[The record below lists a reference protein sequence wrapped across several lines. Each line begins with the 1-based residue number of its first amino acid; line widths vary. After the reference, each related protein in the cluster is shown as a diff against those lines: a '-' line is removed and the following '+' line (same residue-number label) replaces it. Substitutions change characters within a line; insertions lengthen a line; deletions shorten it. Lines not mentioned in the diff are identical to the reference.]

1 MSLRAIEP
9 MLPATN
15 TAVLGTKN
23 VARRFDG
30 GFDDATDI
38 LFERHDDIRQ
48 FTMKAVALG
57 TVQTSDPQALAFT
70 PAVVN
75 EPVTPIPIPQYTT
88 TDGAGDNLPAPD

>member
-1 MSLRAIEP
+1 
-9 MLPATN
+9 
-15 TAVLGTKN
+15 
-23 VARRFDG
+23 
-30 GFDDATDI
+30 
-38 LFERHDDIRQ
+38 
-48 FTMKAVALG
+48 MKAVALG